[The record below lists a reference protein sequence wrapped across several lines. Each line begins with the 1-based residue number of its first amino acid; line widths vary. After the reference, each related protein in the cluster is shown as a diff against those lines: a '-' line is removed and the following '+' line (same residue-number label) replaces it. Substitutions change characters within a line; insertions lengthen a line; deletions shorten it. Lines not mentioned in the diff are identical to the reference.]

1 MNAEIYLAKI
11 LFTTK
16 LRLRFYEKMS
26 RYLSNGIPVS
36 YALNELYEF
45 TTERGKKESTTSV
58 VVRHVLRSVR
68 NGLSFSEALTP
79 WVPSDELSILSA
91 GEHAGKLSEAINN
104 IIYINQ
110 TKKKIKS
117 ALFGIAYPIVLILTT
132 CLYLYIFGNR
142 VVPAFSQVLPVE
154 KWQGTGRALYY
165 LALFVQNYLILTIC
179 VIVFILM
186 MIIFTFGI
194 WTGKVR
200 LFFDK
205 FPPWTVYKTVVGCG
219 YLLSL
224 SSLIEAGISVPD
236 ALRIMARTATPWYQE
251 RLLSFRLMLLNGARN
266 IGEAMHL
273 SGYVFPSKHLVMDIR
288 SYAALDGFE
297 MMLGKLS
304 RQWQDE
310 SIAAISAQMDVLRYV
325 AIVFMG
331 FVFMWIVSGM
341 FALQQQISQAAQFQ

>member
-16 LRLRFYEKMS
+16 LRLRFYEKIS

-36 YALNELYEF
+36 YALNELYNF
-45 TTERGKKESTTSV
+45 TTENGKKESTSSV
-58 VVRHVLRSVR
+58 VTMNVLRSVR
-68 NGLSFSEALTP
+68 NGSTFADAMKAWAP
-79 WVPSDELSILSA
+79 PDELSILSA
-91 GEHAGKLSEAINN
+91 GEHSGKLSEAIDNVV
-104 IIYINQ
+104 YINQ

-117 ALFGIAYPIVLILTT
+117 ALFGIVYPLVLVLTT

-154 KWQGTGRALYY
+154 EWQGAGRLMYY
-165 LALFVQNYLILTIC
+165 LALYVQNYLTLTIA
-179 VIVFILM
+179 VAIIIVLVV
-186 MIIFTFGI
+186 IFTLGR
-194 WTGKVR
+194 WTGGIR
-200 LFFDK
+200 RFFDR
-205 FPPWTVYKTVVGCG
+205 FPPWTIYKTVVGCG

-224 SSLIEAGISVPD
+224 SSLIDAGIPVPE
-236 ALRIMARTATPWYQE
+236 ALRIMARTATPWYKE
-251 RLLSFRLMLLNGARN
+251 RLLAFRMVLLDGAQN

-273 SGYVFPSKHLVMDIR
+273 SGYLFPSKPLVMDIR

-297 MMLGKLS
+297 MMLGKLA

-310 SIAAISAQMDVLRYV
+310 SIIAISRQMDVLRNV
-325 AIVFMG
+325 AIIFMG

-341 FALQQQISQAAQFQ
+341 FALQQQISQAAQLS